1 MTWCQK
7 TWILAPAV
15 ILVIFGKPL
24 PLWESFPLFDY
35 ITSKVFPSTA
45 FQVFY
50 GSFCSWYICLGKEGL
65 GLEW

>member
-1 MTWCQK
+1 MTWCLE

-15 ILVIFGKPL
+15 LLVIFGKPL
-24 PLWESFPLFDY
+24 PLWGSFPLSGY
-35 ITSKVFPSTA
+35 ITSKVLPSTV

-50 GSFCSWYICLGKEGL
+50 ESFSSWYICLGKEGL